1 MNSADLIIST
11 PHMTLPGTAPWNFH
25 RVIIDES
32 HLLEDSRRGSE
43 GASWKSKVS
52 HVRSNLHSPF
62 LWLCTGTP
70 IPLSGSMHT
79 QLSLLG
85 HDKPGWAGYGQQQE
99 TRGGLNIGG
108 NKTKTEVDKL
118 KRIMIRH
125 TKSQRIGGEV
135 ALALPDC
142 DCRTVLLD
150 MSADERILHRDAAC
164 KDGNPLWL
172 RPAADNDYYINIHGT
187 GNTRYGEFT
196 AGFEQRAKFCRGL
209 LPDRPPEHREEARAA
224 FDRLMLTVNTGQ
236 DDDGNELI
244 DYKQD
249 LSKMTKM
256 VTLLGELRALKD
268 EDKDSRAIIFT
279 QHDQMQQ
286 KVVSALGSSGWQV
299 FEFNKQT
306 APTRRHR
313 IIKEFQDGLRKDGTP
328 KVCVATY
335 HTAAVGVTLTAASRV
350 FLMEPCAD
358 PATELQAAGRIHRL
372 GQTKE
377 VLIKRFAFRNTIEH
391 AIVDLHEE
399 IKAKRLKAGGAYVS
413 DPIVQ
418 QVFKKLN
425 LHHEVHT
432 PDPQHTHEVIWEE
445 EVITA
450 YGQRQP
456 DGSYQ
461 NVYGPSNWWK
471 IRRSKCTFSKKA
483 FDISAEKLDKKPL
496 VTGTGPLRGV
506 AFWEL
511 PIWERRGEPKPSE
524 VKKD

>member
-1 MNSADLIIST
+1 MPI
-11 PHMTLPGTAPWNFH
+11 MGRVCLP
-25 RVIIDES
+25 R
-32 HLLEDSRRGSE
+32 L
-43 GASWKSKVS
+43 
-52 HVRSNLHSPF
+52 
-62 LWLCTGTP
+62 
-70 IPLSGSMHT
+70 
-79 QLSLLG
+79 
-85 HDKPGWAGYGQQQE
+85 
-99 TRGGLNIGG
+99 
-108 NKTKTEVDKL
+108 DKL
-118 KRIMIRH
+118 
-125 TKSQRIGGEV
+125 
-135 ALALPDC
+135 
-142 DCRTVLLD
+142 
-150 MSADERILHRDAAC
+150 
-164 KDGNPLWL
+164 
-172 RPAADNDYYINIHGT
+172 
-187 GNTRYGEFT
+187 
-196 AGFEQRAKFCRGL
+196 
-209 LPDRPPEHREEARAA
+209 
-224 FDRLMLTVNTGQ
+224 
-236 DDDGNELI
+236 
-244 DYKQD
+244 
-249 LSKMTKM
+249 TKM

-268 EDKDSRAIIFT
+268 EDKDARAIVFT
-279 QHDQMQQ
+279 AHDTLQQ
-286 KVVSALGSSGWQV
+286 QIVNALVGCGWEV
-299 FEFNKQT
+299 FEFNKKT
-306 APTRRHR
+306 EPTKRHK
-313 IIKEFQDGLRKDGTP
+313 IIKEFQNGLTKDGRP

-335 HTAAVGVTLTAASRV
+335 ATAAVGVTLTAANRV
-350 FLMEPCAD
+350 FLMEPSAD
-358 PATELQAAGRIHRL
+358 PAVEMQAAGRIHRL
-372 GQTKE
+372 GQTRE
-377 VLIKRFAFRNTIEH
+377 ILIKRFAFRNTIEH

-399 IKAKRLKAGGAYVS
+399 IKAKRLKAGAGNS